1 MIRALYQASQAGV
14 HIDLIVRDSCLL
26 RPGIKGLSENIRVIA
41 IAGRFLEHSRI
52 YYFKNGGAEEYFI
65 GSADLMQRNLDR
77 RVEVVAPVETPAL
90 RAELRGILNLQLA
103 DRRGAWD
110 MQGDGSYVQRRPQ
123 PKGEQR
129 SAQEILIELNR
140 KKLADEQKVM
150 KRQSRIPKRKKS

>member
-1 MIRALYQASQAGV
+1 MQSIS
-14 HIDLIVRDSCLL
+14 
-26 RPGIKGLSENIRVIA
+26 PA

-123 PKGEQR
+123 PDGEQR

-150 KRQSRIPKRKKS
+150 KRQRRIPKRKKS